1 MPTCKAWAF
10 IANKRVHTMDI
21 NTLRSAV
28 TVVTFILFIG
38 IVVWALSKR
47 RAADFEEAAQLP
59 FGQDD

>member
-1 MPTCKAWAF
+1 
-10 IANKRVHTMDI
+10 MDV

-47 RAADFEEAAQLP
+47 RAAEFEEAAQLP